1 MLAFSLVA
9 HRLEE
14 ALGWM
19 VLHSLW
25 QGSLIALLLGLLFI
39 AMRNRSAE
47 YRYRVANL
55 AMALVLICAVGT
67 FLYYYNGRTWF
78 EQEMAFRISDE
89 QLEAIMEAEAQREE
103 LISHESALL
112 ALEQAQ
118 IGLEESRIANELAN
132 LAIEQAEIQAEQA
145 DLQTEY
151 EALQAEWQTLYGGR
165 DYHKP
170 LPEEWYPTSVAPAFS
185 IPAPMTQ
192 MGAYFQ
198 THLPLIVTL
207 WLFGVVFFLLR
218 LLSGVSYIHY
228 LKRRMNFYADEY
240 WVEMLEKISA
250 KINLGKT
257 VELMESA
264 LVRTPQ
270 VFGYFKPMIL
280 FPLGMINRLPP
291 EEVEAVLAH
300 ELSHILRHDPL
311 FLVLQNLVEALFYY
325 HPGVWW
331 ISQQIH
337 NERESACDE
346 LAISITGDAMNY
358 AKALVTVQEMGFL
371 PQSAALAFAGDR
383 PSQFVQRMHRILK
396 VKSPTT
402 GIMEKIFSAVLLIS
416 TLVGMGWTHTYNSA
430 PIPGLE
436 GSVNFSV
443 NEPASAL
450 ASVDMVEIADFP
462 NNGFWNARI
471 GGDKVDLE
479 LRIRYED
486 GNWNMGE
493 KFDKNEFSALPASES
508 EFSVTREAGLLKLKG
523 KFEDKEGYGRFTFEP
538 SADFRTYLESQ
549 GISGSREEDFL
560 HLFMVNVNK
569 SYISYLKSKGFDNL
583 SRGKLVEM
591 AIHGLD
597 KENLEGYFAAFDKYG
612 YTKPS
617 IQRLIEL
624 KIHGASPQY
633 LDMLNS
639 QGFSKIGLDEVV
651 QAKIHGISGEYLKG
665 LGEAGYKNLD
675 IEQAVQ
681 FKIHGVTGDYAKR
694 MTQVNG
700 GKLLSADELVQS
712 KIHGLQPERMSEM
725 QRNTNE
731 PLSVRE
737 MQEYQIHGVDDDFLK
752 ELKDAGFGNLSQR
765 AVVDAKIHGLSGAY
779 LKGLKESGFPNL
791 ELREALEAK
800 NHGLSVEQL
809 KAFKAQFKDLSLRNA
824 IEFKIHGINSD
835 YLRRIN
841 EAGLKDVS
849 TQRLVEMKIHGVQPE
864 QITAFK
870 QLGYSTIT
878 VNELVQLKIHGVSPE
893 LIKEYQQL
901 GFKSLDLDEA
911 VNLKIHGVTP
921 DYIKRMQEKG
931 FKNLSL
937 DDYLKMK
944 IHGIANER

>member
-1 MLAFSLVA
+1 MLAFSLLA

-25 QGSLIALLLGLLFI
+25 QGSLIAFLLGLLFI
-39 AMRNRSAE
+39 AMRNRTAE

-55 AMALVLICAVGT
+55 ALALVLICAVGT
-67 FLYYYNGRTWF
+67 FLYYYNGRPWF
-78 EQEMAFRISDE
+78 EGKNLVSEAR
-89 QLEAIMEAEAQREE
+89 LEGMIE
-103 LISHESALL
+103 LSEDRYELLSQESAIE
-112 ALEQAQ
+112 ALEQAKLD
-118 IGLEESRIANELAN
+118 LEQAALAQEHAE
-132 LAIEQAEIQAEQA
+132 LAIEQAEIQAELA
-145 DLQTEY
+145 DLQAEHQ
-151 EALQAEWQTLYGGR
+151 ALQADWQAQFGNH
-165 DYHKP
+165 DYHEP
-170 LPEEWYPTSVAPAFS
+170 LPAEWNGAFLPA
-185 IPAPMTQ
+185 IPVPASMTQ

-228 LKRRMNFYADEY
+228 LKRRMNFHADEY
-240 WVEMLEKISA
+240 WMEMLEKIAA

-270 VFGYFKPMIL
+270 VFGYFKPVIL

-402 GIMEKIFSAVLLIS
+402 GIMEKIFSAVLILS

-430 PIPGLE
+430 PIPGFE
-436 GSVNFSV
+436 GGFNVSV
-443 NEPASAL
+443 NEPPAAIANADL
-450 ASVDMVEIADFP
+450 VDIADFP

-471 GGDKVDLE
+471 DGEKVELE
-479 LRIRYED
+479 LRIRHEN
-486 GNWNMGE
+486 GQWNMGE
-493 KFDKNEFSALPASES
+493 KFDKNEFSALPATES
-508 EFSVTREAGLLKLKG
+508 EFSVNREAGILKLKG

-538 SADFRTYLESQ
+538 SSDFRTYLESQ
-549 GISGSREEDFL
+549 GISGNREEDFL

-569 SYISYLKSKGFDNL
+569 TYIGYLKSKGFENL
-583 SRGKLVEM
+583 NRGKLVEM

-597 KENLEGYFAAFDKYG
+597 KQTLEGYFAAFDKYG
-612 YTKPS
+612 YAKPGT
-617 IQRLIEL
+617 QRLIEL
-624 KIHGASPQY
+624 KIHGASPAY

-639 QGFSKIGLDEVV
+639 QGFTKIGLDEVV
-651 QAKIHGISGEYLKG
+651 QAKIHGISGDYLKG

-694 MTQVNG
+694 MTAANG

-712 KIHGLQPERMSEM
+712 KIHGLQPERISEM
-725 QRNTNE
+725 QRNTKE

-737 MQEYQIHGVDDDFLK
+737 MQEYQIHGVDDAYLK
-752 ELKDAGFGNLSQR
+752 ELKDSGFGNLDHREVTEAKIHGISGDYLKGLKEAGFADLSLRQ
-765 AVVDAKIHGLSGAY
+765 AVEAKIHGLSI
-779 LKGLKESGFPNL
+779 
-791 ELREALEAK
+791 
-800 NHGLSVEQL
+800 EQV
-809 KAFKAQFKDLSLRNA
+809 KAFKTQFKDLNLRNA
-824 IEFKIHGINSD
+824 IEFRIHGINAD
-835 YLRRIN
+835 YLRRVN
-841 EAGLKDVS
+841 EAGLKDIS
-849 TQRLVEMKIHGVQPE
+849 NQRLVEMKIHGVQPE
-864 QITAFK
+864 QFSAYK
-870 QLGYSTIT
+870 QMGFADIRVS
-878 VNELVQLKIHGVSPE
+878 ELIQLKIHGVNPDF
-893 LIKEYQQL
+893 IKEYQQM
-901 GFKSLDLDEA
+901 GFKNLELDEV

-921 DYIKRMQEKG
+921 DYIKRMQDKG